1 VHESDDVLFADEVID
16 ELVAEAWRTFLD
28 TPIERIPDGHV
39 GPSAVS
45 ASIAIVGE
53 RSITMVIACDTEVA
67 WQSAAKVL
75 MTDPT
80 ELTVED
86 VGDVLGELVNI
97 VAGNLKGVYGSIS
110 EHWTLSLP
118 AVAAA
123 EQTIHG
129 SAMKSHTAYSADGAI
144 IVCDLY
150 EPA

>member
-1 VHESDDVLFADEVID
+1 MHDSDDVLFADEVID

-28 TPIERIPDGHV
+28 TPIDRIPEGQV

-67 WQSAAKVL
+67 WRSAGKVL
-75 MTDPT
+75 MTEPD

-86 VGDVLGELVNI
+86 VSDVLGELVNI
-97 VAGNLKGVYGSIS
+97 VAGNLKGVYGSTS

-118 AVAAA
+118 VVAAA

-129 SAMKSHTAYSADGAI
+129 SALRSHTAYTAEGAI
-144 IVCDLY
+144 IVCDLF